1 MSVSFSLPQSIGNDI
16 HENWRQRAVLR
27 ILRQWVSITTFEAD
41 LELYG
46 AINVEKSVVNT
57 EQRRTTLVLAKKETG
72 WWPRLLKAGG
82 KPPKFVKVDW
92 TMWVDEDEENEVPEN
107 NFDMGRMRGTDE
119 VQEDLPEEDEEED
132 MELPAQET

>member
-1 MSVSFSLPQSIGNDI
+1 M
-16 HENWRQRAVLR
+16 
-27 ILRQWVSITTFEAD
+27 SITTFEAD